1 MSEKPKAMVAM
12 SGGVDSSVA
21 ALLAMRMGYECTG
34 VTMKLFENDGG
45 DAACVATSLGIPHE
59 TIDLKGEFLE
69 SVIEPFVSAYEA
81 GETPNPCVDCNIR
94 LKFGLLFDRAR
105 ALGFDKLITGHYAR
119 IVQEP
124 EGVSGR
130 RGGWRLERA
139 ADAGKDQSYFLYGI
153 APEKLEHI
161 LFPLGGLTKK
171 ETRALAGEAGF
182 QNARAKES
190 QDICF
195 IRDGGYAGFIEGF
208 RGEPSRPGNFVD
220 TSGRIIGRHDGVIRY
235 TIGQRKGLGV
245 AMGRPVYVKDIRPET
260 GEVVLADEKEIFA
273 SRIEITD
280 VNWQYGGSLRYMRA
294 EVMIRYGGKPV
305 WANISPLAGGNL
317 LAVFDEPVRAPAKGQ
332 SAVLYDGDLVLGG
345 GRIG

>member
-1 MSEKPKAMVAM
+1 MVAM

-34 VTMKLFENDGG
+34 VTMKLFGNDGG
-45 DAACVATSLGIPHE
+45 DAARVAASLGIPHE
-59 TIDLKGEFLE
+59 TIDLKDEFLE

-81 GETPNPCVDCNIR
+81 GETPNPCVECNIR

-105 ALGFDKLITGHYAR
+105 ALDFDKLVTGHYAR
-119 IVQEP
+119 VVQAP
-124 EGVSGR
+124 EGISGG

-139 ADAGKDQSYFLYGI
+139 ADAAKDQSYFLYGI

-161 LFPLGGLTKK
+161 IFPLGGLTKK
-171 ETRALAGEAGF
+171 ETRALAAEAGF
-182 QNARAKES
+182 KSASAKES

-195 IRDGGYAGFIEGF
+195 IGDGGRAGYAGFIESF
-208 RGEPSRPGNFVD
+208 RGEPSKPGNFVD
-220 TSGRIIGRHDGVIRY
+220 TSGRIIGRHGGVIRY

-245 AMGRPVYVKDIRPET
+245 AVGRPVYVKDIRPET
-260 GEVVLADEKEIFA
+260 GEVVLADEKELFV
-273 SRIEITD
+273 SRIEITGL
-280 VNWQYGGSLRYMRA
+280 NWQSGEGPRYTRA
-294 EVMIRYGGKPV
+294 EIMIRYGGRPA
-305 WANISPLAGGNL
+305 WAAISALPDGNL
-317 LAVFDEPVRAPAKGQ
+317 LAEFDEPVRAPAKGQ